1 MFLSNGRNIMLQ
13 DIAKGLLVLV
23 AIVGFG
29 YASNEDQIEAERASD
44 EYTEMVC
51 LGRETGNEYGWPN
64 YKNLEIDCGR

>member
-1 MFLSNGRNIMLQ
+1 MLQ
-13 DIAKGLLVLV
+13 DIATGLLVL
-23 AIVGFG
+23 ALIAGMS
-29 YASNEDQIEAERASD
+29 YASKQDQIEAERASD